1 MFEHKDLLA
10 DLNAKLPLD
19 WKIACVHRAVRARFP
34 FVERVAVAA
43 YDPATHVVK
52 TFLASDAENQNPL
65 SHYEAKLE
73 DAPSLAETVRLGRP
87 RVVNDLS
94 VFKKGEH
101 EHTKRIGAE
110 GYGASYTLPV
120 FHQGLLWGFV
130 FFDSRKKAVFTE
142 AVLAELDVYGH
153 LVASLS
159 LAEHVSIRLMEAAI
173 KTAREMVH
181 ERDPETGEHLERM
194 SRFSRLIAQE
204 MARSGEEW
212 LDDEKIEK
220 IFLYAPLHDLGK
232 LGIPDRV
239 LLKPGGL
246 TPSERELMETHP
258 SRGVRMVDTLLRNF
272 GLDTFPGTDV
282 LRNIAEL
289 HHESVDGMGYPK
301 GLLGK
306 EIPIEARIVAVADVF
321 DALTSKRPYKPAWTN
336 DDAFAFL
343 ERLAGT
349 HFDPDCV
356 RALVASREKVEEI
369 QARFVP
375 SGT

>member
-1 MFEHKDLLA
+1 MFEHRDLLA

-34 FVERVAVAA
+34 FVERIAVAA
-43 YDPATHVVK
+43 YDPATHLVK
-52 TFLASDAENQNPL
+52 TFLASDAGNQNPL
-65 SHYEAKLE
+65 SHYESKLE
-73 DAPSLAETVRLGRP
+73 DAPSLVEMLRLGRP

-110 GYGASYTLPV
+110 GYGSSYTLPV
-120 FHQGLLWGFV
+120 FNQGRLWGFL
-130 FFDSRKKAVFTE
+130 FFDAMEKGAFTE

-153 LVASLS
+153 LVATLS

-194 SRFSRLIAQE
+194 SRFARLIAQE
-204 MARSGEEW
+204 LARSGEHQ
-212 LDDEKIEK
+212 LDDETIEK

-239 LLKPGGL
+239 LLKPGAL
-246 TPSERELMETHP
+246 TKEERGVMETHS
-258 SRGVRMVDTLLRNF
+258 SRGAAMIDSLLRNF
-272 GLDTFPGTDV
+272 GLDAFPGTDV

-289 HHESVDGMGYPK
+289 HHEWLDGTGYPR
-301 GLLGK
+301 GLVGK

-321 DALTSKRPYKPAWTN
+321 DALTSKRPYKTAWSN
-336 DDAFAFL
+336 DEAFAL
-343 ERLAGT
+343 LDRLAGA
-349 HFDPDCV
+349 HFDEDCV

-375 SGT
+375 SKT